1 MTQTVLFLT
10 GPGGSGKTSL
20 AKAFV
25 FKKLAQRQLW
35 TMVDKDTTSKAYC
48 DFILK
53 STGHDPNDRD
63 SPWYKE
69 HLRDLDY
76 QSAIDVAEEQL
87 DLGFN
92 VVMPGPWTKEI
103 ENNTLNSKIFNSFSD
118 ISVIKIGLLIDKEEL
133 KKRILKRGLDRDAVK
148 LKDLDS
154 FVEKAC
160 KTNQQNLDFMVDC
173 SLSFSSQLKLIDQY
187 VNHHIKSLKEI

>member
-25 FKKLAQRQLW
+25 SYKLAHRELW

-48 DFILK
+48 EFVLR

-63 SPWYKE
+63 SPWYKAN
-69 HLRDLDY
+69 LRDLDY
-76 QSAIDVAEEQL
+76 QSALDVAKEQL
-87 DLGFN
+87 ELGFN

-103 ENNTLNSKIFNSFSD
+103 ENETLTPEIFKTNLDLKI
-118 ISVIKIGLLIDKEEL
+118 IKVGLIIEKEEL
-133 KKRILKRGLDRDAVK
+133 KNRILKRKSPRDVVK
-148 LKDLDS
+148 L
-154 FVEKAC
+154 E
-160 KTNQQNLDFMVDC
+160 NLDKFVDSAYKIDYNKLDFTLDC
-173 SLSFSSQLKLIDQY
+173 SLSFSTQLKKL
-187 VNHHIKSLKEI
+187 NHYLKDNLK